1 MSNLDDI
8 YGSEMVQNSSA
19 SPLPKRLGKNI
30 AVARKSLGWTQAAL
44 AERMGM
50 EPESI
55 SRIERGATLPSLA
68 SLERLADLLQTRIA
82 DLLAECPGS
91 AYSEAQRLNVL
102 VERLEP
108 EARVGL
114 IDIVSKMCDL
124 IEPTA
129 RRR

>member
-1 MSNLDDI
+1 
-8 YGSEMVQNSSA
+8 MVQNSSD

-108 EARVGL
+108 EARAGL

-124 IEPTA
+124 IEPSS